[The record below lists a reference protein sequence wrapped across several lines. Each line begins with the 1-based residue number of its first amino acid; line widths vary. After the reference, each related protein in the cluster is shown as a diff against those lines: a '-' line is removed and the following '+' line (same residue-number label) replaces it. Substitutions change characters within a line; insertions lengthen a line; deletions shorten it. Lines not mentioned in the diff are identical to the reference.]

1 LWPRE
6 PEPQFLT
13 PAKPPPYGEGKGS
26 EGASARGEGRLRV
39 AARQGEGREVARRSR
54 REVRLAAEEEDVV
67 WEGRSGAA
75 RGERSE
81 KNKRKAR
88 GKDNIG

>member
-54 REVRLAAEEEDVV
+54 REVRLAAEGRGCGVGG
-67 WEGRSGAA
+67 EGWSGK
-75 RGERSE
+75 RRKMGE
-81 KNKRKAR
+81 K
-88 GKDNIG
+88 